1 MSETILLELMESN
14 ESVSVPVRPLV
25 QRISSRS
32 LFGRRRQINR
42 KTGRIQ
48 LGGVFVAASSLHMT
62 FSPYLLDKTNTGSV
76 FHLTTVYKQY
86 ETTMHQT

>member
-14 ESVSVPVRPLV
+14 ESVSVPVRQLV
-25 QRISSRS
+25 QRISSQS

-48 LGGVFVAASSLHMT
+48 LGGVFRCS
-62 FSPYLLDKTNTGSV
+62 K
-76 FHLTTVYKQY
+76 HLTYDLLTISLRQN
-86 ETTMHQT
+86 